1 MKFTIRL
8 VSAIW
13 LSVMLVIGAFAYMQI
28 REERERLFGDLQRRA
43 VLVAGALGEAL
54 EPAAKSPAAIERIV
68 KKFGQ
73 SQRGIAVYD
82 RFANLRSATPDIAPI
97 LPPSLPEVTDAISR
111 NTTTQGYRVLSDR
124 TRFIY
129 AMPLTVDDQPVGAIA
144 VLQDASHLE

>member
-43 VLVAGALGEAL
+43 VLVAGALSEAL
-54 EPAAKSPAAIERIV
+54 EPAGKQSPAAVERIV

-73 SQRGIAVYD
+73 TQRGIAVYD
-82 RFANLRSATPDIAPI
+82 RFANLRSATPDIAPL
-97 LPPSLPEVTDAISR
+97 LPPTLPEVTDAISG
-111 NTTTQGYRVLSDR
+111 NVATQGLRTIGDR
-124 TRFIY
+124 TRYIY
-129 AMPLTVDDQPVGAIA
+129 AAPLLSDNQPVGTIA
-144 VLQDASHLE
+144 

>member
-54 EPAAKSPAAIERIV
+54 EPAAKSPAAIERVV

-73 SQRGIAVYD
+73 TQRGIAVYD
-82 RFANLRSATPDIAPI
+82 R
-97 LPPSLPEVTDAISR
+97 
-111 NTTTQGYRVLSDR
+111 
-124 TRFIY
+124 
-129 AMPLTVDDQPVGAIA
+129 
-144 VLQDASHLE
+144 

>member
-43 VLVAGALGEAL
+43 VLVAGALSEAL
-54 EPAAKSPAAIERIV
+54 EPAGKQSPAAVERIV

-73 SQRGIAVYD
+73 TQRGIAVYD
-82 RFANLRSATPDIAPI
+82 RFANLRSATPDIAPF
-97 LPPSLPEVTDAISR
+97 LPPSVPEVTDAISR

-144 VLQDASHLE
+144 VLPA

>member
-13 LSVMLVIGAFAYMQI
+13 ISVMLVIGIFAYLQI

-43 VLVAGALGEAL
+43 VLVSGALSEAL

-73 SQRGIAVYD
+73 TQRGIAVYD
-82 RFANLRSATPDIAPI
+82 RFATLRSATPDVDPI
-97 LPPSLPEVTDAISR
+97 LTTSLPVGNEAIDGQAHTQAIRGVVTR
-111 NTTTQGYRVLSDR
+111 
-124 TRFIY
+124 
-129 AMPLTVDDQPVGAIA
+129 
-144 VLQDASHLE
+144 